1 VNKINEQLMKG
12 MVNRNLSLNR
22 NNTRDGNVIYSEWY
36 NSVLRDEHGNMIT
49 ILSLVH
55 DVTERKKAEEELQQ
69 MNEELH
75 SLSSHLQNVR
85 EEERIQIARNI
96 HDDLGQ
102 QLTGLKMDVNWLNKK
117 LGVKD
122 EIVKQKMISML
133 ELIDETLKSVRR
145 ISSDLRPSILDDFGL
160 IAALE
165 WHSEEVAKRSEIKVN
180 FSTDI
185 PEPDIPVTLATGIFR
200 IYQELL
206 TNALRHANAHVITSS
221 LRLKDNHL
229 MLTVKDDGQG
239 MDPEITGTNT
249 GVDWH

>member
-1 VNKINEQLMKG
+1 MQQL
-12 MVNRNLSLNR
+12 
-22 NNTRDGNVIYSEWY
+22 
-36 NSVLRDEHGNMIT
+36 
-49 ILSLVH
+49 
-55 DVTERKKAEEELQQ
+55 
-69 MNEELH
+69 NEELH

-85 EEERIQIARNI
+85 EEERIQIARDI

-117 LGVKD
+117 LETED

-165 WHSEEVAKRSEIKVN
+165 WHSGEVAKRSEIKVN
-180 FSTDI
+180 FSADM
-185 PEPDIPVTLATGIFR
+185 PEPDIPVAIATGIFR

-206 TNALRHANAHVITSS
+206 TNAVRHANAHVITSS

-229 MLTVKDDGQG
+229 ILKIKDDGQG
-239 MDPEITGTNT
+239 MDPAITGTKKT
-249 GVDWH
+249 LGLIGIKERTFALGGKYDLKSEPGKGTEVQISIPL